1 MILESIPKPIVKLSE
16 FCKDIGGIYIANAVV
31 AVLFSFTG
39 PVAIIISVGVAG
51 GLTEVEI
58 ASWIFAGCITGGI
71 LTLWYSVAFRQ
82 PLSFA
87 WTIPGTVL
95 LGSALDHLS
104 FAEVIGAYWVTG
116 ILVGVIGLSGGVR
129 KALEFTPMPIVL
141 AMVAGIF
148 LQFGLDVVLAFEQ
161 DALLAAAMTIAYVV
175 VLLIPGLRDHVPPV
189 VMTLIAGV
197 IVVLLT
203 GSFQMEEEV
212 VRWFAWPVL
221 HFPEFSQ
228 QSLFEL
234 VIPLAIT
241 VLVAQNGQGF
251 AVLMNAGHNPPVNSL
266 TTACGVGSLTNAVFG
281 SVSACVTGPANAV
294 LVSGGERR
302 RQYTAGILFGA
313 FSVFFGIFAFAVTWL
328 ILKLP
333 AAFVAVLA
341 GLALLPVLQKS
352 FVSAFSGKF
361 QMSSLVT
368 LLITVSDITIWKIG
382 APFWGLV
389 VGLFVAVS
397 IERNDFKEF
406 RSQMNAGAK

>member
-1 MILESIPKPIVKLSE
+1 MILEPIPRPILRLRE
-16 FCKDIGGIYIANAVV
+16 FCKDIGGIYIANSIV

-51 GLTEVEI
+51 GLSEVEI
-58 ASWIFAGCITGGI
+58 ASWIFAGCVTGGV

-116 ILVGVIGLSGGVR
+116 VLIGVIGLSGGVR
-129 KALEFTPMPIVL
+129 KALEFTPMPVVL

-161 DALLAAAMTIAYVV
+161 DALLAGAMTIAYVV

-189 VMTLIAGV
+189 IATLIAGL

-203 GSFQMEEEV
+203 GSFQMEEEGLS
-212 VRWFAWPVL
+212 WFAWPVL
-221 HFPEFSQ
+221 FFPQFSQ

-234 VIPLAIT
+234 VVPLAIT

-251 AVLMNAGHNPPVNSL
+251 AVLMNAGHKPPVNSL
-266 TTACGVGSLTNAVFG
+266 TAACGIGSLANAVFG

-302 RQYTAGILFGA
+302 RQYIAGIFFGA
-313 FSVFFGIFAFAVTWL
+313 FSVIFGIFAFAVTWI

-333 AAFVAVLA
+333 TAFVAVLA

-361 QMSSLVT
+361 QTSSLVT
-368 LLITVSDITIWKIG
+368 LLITVSDITIWNIG

-389 VGLFVAVS
+389 VGLSIAVS
-397 IERNDFKEF
+397 VERDDFKEF
-406 RSQMNAGAK
+406 RTRMSTGRN

>member
-1 MILESIPKPIVKLSE
+1 MILEPIPRPILRLRE
-16 FCKDIGGIYIANAVV
+16 FCKDIGGIYIANSIV

-51 GLTEVEI
+51 GLSEVEI
-58 ASWIFAGCITGGI
+58 ASWIFAGCVTGGV

-116 ILVGVIGLSGGVR
+116 VLIGVIGLSGGVR
-129 KALEFTPMPIVL
+129 KALEFTPMPVVL

-161 DALLAAAMTIAYVV
+161 DALLAGAMTIAYVV

-189 VMTLIAGV
+189 IATLIAGL

-203 GSFQMEEEV
+203 GSFQMEEEGLS
-212 VRWFAWPVL
+212 WFAWPVL
-221 HFPEFSQ
+221 FFPQFSQ

-234 VIPLAIT
+234 VVPLAIT

-251 AVLMNAGHNPPVNSL
+251 AVLMNAGHKPPVNSL
-266 TTACGVGSLTNAVFG
+266 TAACGIGSLANAVFG

-302 RQYTAGILFGA
+302 RQYIAGIFFGA
-313 FSVFFGIFAFAVTWL
+313 FSVIFGIFAFAVTWI

-333 AAFVAVLA
+333 TAFVAVLA

-361 QMSSLVT
+361 QTSSLVT
-368 LLITVSDITIWKIG
+368 LLITVSDITIWNIG

-389 VGLFVAVS
+389 VGLSIAVS
-397 IERNDFKEF
+397 VERDDFKEF
-406 RSQMNAGAK
+406 RKRMSAGRN